1 MKCVFCGSEVPGN
14 ARFCLNCGKEILRT
28 GSEETIFVSPDSS
41 IENDARGKHTEVPKE
56 PLFSIKQQRI
66 LVVTGI
72 IAAAALV
79 MLGIIWGIVS
89 IRNGLRD
96 HKDGIKGR
104 DFSAVSQ
111 TSLQTMGTTASVT
124 TSQSETVPTETTL
137 SPQEINSILLD
148 DYLEDT
154 LIPLYG
160 QADLSPF
167 TLTYQWYAGF
177 SDLTQ
182 FMPEDRKGIVTSTKE
197 DLNGDGMEEMLVVI
211 ARTFAPPETHTDPHT
226 SYTYETHFD
235 GIEVKVF
242 HVVSGVVQE
251 MLSDNRAMVF
261 DDVFMY
267 PSKVAMQ
274 ICILESGGIKYIYIL
289 AYTYHDQEGGTD
301 IFNHE
306 FYEVSETGIHC
317 ASTTR
322 TRDGLI
328 YDVLDSTSGDLW
340 GTVIFNIWDG
350 DFLEN
355 YYTAIRARLEPFGLD
370 CSFMDSYYSEIA
382 AYDMV
387 DSITSSTG
395 SNNTGIPL
403 SDQIGNIRVIT
414 IVNGT
419 NDDSTQTYDIS

>member
-1 MKCVFCGSEVPGN
+1 
-14 ARFCLNCGKEILRT
+14 
-28 GSEETIFVSPDSS
+28 
-41 IENDARGKHTEVPKE
+41 
-56 PLFSIKQQRI
+56 
-66 LVVTGI
+66 
-72 IAAAALV
+72 
-79 MLGIIWGIVS
+79 
-89 IRNGLRD
+89 
-96 HKDGIKGR
+96 
-104 DFSAVSQ
+104 
-111 TSLQTMGTTASVT
+111 
-124 TSQSETVPTETTL
+124 
-137 SPQEINSILLD
+137 
-148 DYLEDT
+148 
-154 LIPLYG
+154 
-160 QADLSPF
+160 
-167 TLTYQWYAGF
+167 
-177 SDLTQ
+177 
-182 FMPEDRKGIVTSTKE
+182 
-197 DLNGDGMEEMLVVI
+197 
-211 ARTFAPPETHTDPHT
+211 
-226 SYTYETHFD
+226 
-235 GIEVKVF
+235 
-242 HVVSGVVQE
+242 

-322 TRDGLI
+322 TRDGII

-350 DFLEN
+350 DLLEN